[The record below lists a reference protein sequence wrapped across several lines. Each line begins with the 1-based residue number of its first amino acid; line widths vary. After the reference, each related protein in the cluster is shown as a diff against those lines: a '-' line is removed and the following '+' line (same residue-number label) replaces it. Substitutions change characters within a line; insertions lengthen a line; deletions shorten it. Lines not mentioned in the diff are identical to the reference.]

1 MTRMIHW
8 SLCLCLAITVAA
20 CDGKTE
26 NGNGAEPP
34 KDESVTADAMATPKG
49 SITYQLQLLNDGKL
63 EEFKACFTER
73 LHAGITPDAMAK
85 GKNEVGSMSIDDLFQ
100 SSQDGEWEGKK
111 TCKVKMANGRTLTT
125 LVLTDGKWLA
135 DTIWFK

>member
-1 MTRMIHW
+1 MTRWIHW
-8 SLCLCLAITVAA
+8 GLCLCLALTVAA

-26 NGNGAEPP
+26 DQNGTEPA
-34 KDESVTADAMATPKG
+34 KDEGITADAMATPKG
-49 SITYQLQLLNDGKL
+49 SITYQVQLLKAGKL
-63 EEFKACFTER
+63 EEFKACFTDR
-73 LHAGITPDAMAK
+73 LKDRITAEAMTQGAQ
-85 GKNEVGSMSIDDLFQ
+85 EVGSMSLDDLFA
-100 SSQDGEWEGKK
+100 SSQDGESDGKK